1 MTNEEKF
8 EERVVAFLYELGRD
22 HLPLADIEQLARNS
36 EGQFGIVTKYSNKG
50 LEIYAREIVER
61 LKKEMP

>member
-1 MTNEEKF
+1 MEKTKQF

-22 HLPLADIEQLARNS
+22 HLPLADVEKLVRSS
-36 EGQFGIVTKYSNKG
+36 EGPFGIVTKYSNKG

-61 LKKEMP
+61 LKKEIP